1 MSIKFKPSE
10 SAAVGSDFRAG
21 ETGRKKSGPPP
32 AFNGAPLRRMTVSMP
47 DEILRRIAAEAAL
60 ADLTMG
66 EYLARKLYGEGTH
79 GTQQT

>member
-1 MSIKFKPSE
+1 
-10 SAAVGSDFRAG
+10 
-21 ETGRKKSGPPP
+21 
-32 AFNGAPLRRMTVSMP
+32 MTVSMP

-79 GTQQT
+79 DTQQT